1 MIRLEGDDAPQ
12 AICLVSIDHGDGRV
26 MVVAVRVVVVV
37 VVNIQCH
44 LFRLWF

>member
-1 MIRLEGDDAPQ
+1 MIRLEGDDASQ

-26 MVVAVRVVVVV
+26 MVVAVRVVM

-44 LFRLWF
+44 LCRLWF